1 MLSLAAAGRL
11 ILSCWRDV
19 PARFTFHMFK
29 KILIAN
35 RGEIAVRVIRACHE
49 MGIAAVAVYSD
60 VDRAALHV
68 RKADEAYPIGAAAA
82 PESYLNIGKILDV
95 AARSGADAIH
105 PGYGFLSENAKF
117 ARACADAGVKFI
129 GPTAA
134 AMDAMASKTQARR
147 AMERADVPIVP
158 GTSRGL
164 ESFEQAEQ
172 VAARIGYPVMLK
184 AAAGGGGKGMRL
196 VHAPQDLKLALEGAR
211 SEAERSFGDSE
222 VYIEKA
228 ILNPRH
234 IEMQIFADEHGN
246 TVYLGERECS
256 IQRRHQ
262 KVVEEAPSPIVDPD
276 MRRRMGE
283 VAVRVAQAAGYTNA
297 GTVEFLVDQS
307 LSDQPLSDRPI
318 NDQPINDQPI
328 NDQTKNFYFLE
339 MNTRLQVEHPVTEL
353 VTGLDLVHLQ
363 IRIAAGER
371 LPFTQDDVQIR
382 GHAIECRIY
391 AEDPDN
397 NYFPS
402 PGKITLL
409 LAPSG
414 PGIRRDSGM
423 YEGWTVPMDYDP
435 LLAKLIGYGSDRDQA
450 IARLSRALN
459 EYFVGGIKTNIS
471 LFRRILHDPDFRAAK
486 LDTGF
491 LDRMLQRKE
500 MADESHPDTDAAE
513 VAAIAAGV
521 FAVLDSTSAA
531 GGSPAS
537 RGTSHGDSSSNWKVA
552 SRREAMRD

>member
-1 MLSLAAAGRL
+1 
-11 ILSCWRDV
+11 
-19 PARFTFHMFK
+19 MFK

-60 VDRAALHV
+60 VDRPALHV
-68 RKADEAYPIGAAAA
+68 RKADEAYPIGAPAAS
-82 PESYLNIGKILDV
+82 ESYLNIQKILDV

-134 AMDAMASKTQARR
+134 AMDAMGSKTRARQ
-147 AMERADVPIVP
+147 AMERSGVPLVP

-196 VHAPQDLKLALEGAR
+196 VHAPEELKSALEGAR

-222 VYIEKA
+222 VYVEKA
-228 ILNPRH
+228 IINPRH
-234 IEMQIFADEHGN
+234 IEMQVLADEHGS

-256 IQRRHQ
+256 LQRRHQ
-262 KVVEEAPSPIVDPD
+262 KVVEEAPSPIVDSD
-276 MRRRMGE
+276 MRKRMGE

-297 GTVEFLVDQS
+297 GTVEFLVDQ
-307 LSDQPLSDRPI
+307 Q
-318 NDQPINDQPI
+318 
-328 NDQTKNFYFLE
+328 KNFFFLE

-353 VTGLDLVHLQ
+353 ITGLDLVHLQ
-363 IRIAAGER
+363 IRIAAGEK
-371 LPFTQDDVQIR
+371 LPFTQDEVVLR
-382 GHAIECRIY
+382 GHAIEFRIY

-409 LAPSG
+409 LLPSG

-423 YEGWTVPMDYDP
+423 YEGWTVPTDYDP
-435 LLAKLIGYGSDRDQA
+435 LLAKLIGYGTDREQA
-450 IARLSRALN
+450 ISRLTRALN

-471 LFRRILHDPDFRAAK
+471 LFRRILSDPDFRAAK
-486 LDTGF
+486 MDTGF
-491 LDRMLQRKE
+491 LDRLLKQKKAE
-500 MADESHPDTDAAE
+500 APEDPKAIE
-513 VAAIAAGV
+513 VAVIAAGI
-521 FAVLDSTSAA
+521 FAALGSAA
-531 GGSPAS
+531 AGAGERPVTTVSANSTPRAA
-537 RGTSHGDSSSNWKVA
+537 SNWKIA
-552 SRREAMRD
+552 ARKEATK

>member
-1 MLSLAAAGRL
+1 
-11 ILSCWRDV
+11 
-19 PARFTFHMFK
+19 MFK

-35 RGEIAVRVIRACHE
+35 RGEIAVRVLRACQE
-49 MGIAAVAVYSD
+49 MGIAAAAVYSD

-82 PESYLNIGKILDV
+82 TESYLNLPKILDV
-95 AARSGADAIH
+95 AKRSGVDAIH

-134 AMDAMASKTQARR
+134 AMEAMGSKTRARQ
-147 AMERADVPIVP
+147 AMEKAGVPFVP
-158 GTSRGL
+158 GTSRGV
-164 ESFEQAEQ
+164 ESFEEAEK

-196 VHAPQDLKLALEGAR
+196 VHAPEELKSSLEAAR
-211 SEAERSFGDSE
+211 SEAERSFGDGE

-228 ILNPRH
+228 IVNPRH
-234 IEMQIFADEHGN
+234 IEMQILADEHGN

-256 IQRRHQ
+256 LQRRHQ
-262 KVVEEAPSPIVDPD
+262 KVLEEAPSPIVDAD

-283 VAVRVAQAAGYTNA
+283 VAVRVAQAAHYTNA
-297 GTVEFLVDQS
+297 GTVEFLVDQGK
-307 LSDQPLSDRPI
+307 D
-318 NDQPINDQPI
+318 
-328 NDQTKNFYFLE
+328 FYFLE

-353 VTGLDLVHLQ
+353 ITGLDLVHLQ

-371 LPFTQDDVQIR
+371 LPFTQDDLHIH

-409 LAPSG
+409 LEPSG
-414 PGIRRDSGM
+414 PGIRIDSGM
-423 YEGWTVPMDYDP
+423 YEGWTVPIDYDP
-435 LLAKLIGYGSDRDQA
+435 LLAKLIGYGTDRDQA
-450 IARLSRALN
+450 IARLTRALG
-459 EYFVGGIKTNIS
+459 EYFAGGIKTNIS
-471 LFRRILHDPDFRAAK
+471 LFRRILRDRDFRAAK

-491 LDRMLQRKE
+491 LDRMLKRTEHKSV
-500 MADESHPDTDAAE
+500 DSRAAE
-513 VAAIAAGV
+513 VAAVAAGM
-521 FAVLDSTSAA
+521 FAALGSTAAAA
-531 GGSPAS
+531 GERTVDSGAGAVEAAS
-537 RGTSHGDSSSNWKVA
+537 KWKDA
-552 SRREAMRD
+552 SRRDALR

>member
-1 MLSLAAAGRL
+1 
-11 ILSCWRDV
+11 
-19 PARFTFHMFK
+19 MFK
-29 KILIAN
+29 KILISN

-60 VDRAALHV
+60 VDRASLHV

-82 PESYLNIGKILDV
+82 TESYLNIQKILDV
-95 AARSGADAIH
+95 ARRSGADAIH

-117 ARACADAGVKFI
+117 ARACSEAGVKFI

-134 AMDAMASKTQARR
+134 AMDAMGSKTRARQ
-147 AMERADVPIVP
+147 AMERAGVPFVP

-164 ESFEQAEQ
+164 ESFEQAEE

-196 VHAPQDLKLALEGAR
+196 VHAPQDLKAALEGAR
-211 SEAERSFGDSE
+211 SEAERSFGDGE

-228 ILNPRH
+228 IGNPRH
-234 IEMQIFADEHGN
+234 IEMQILADEHGN

-256 IQRRHQ
+256 LQRRHQ
-262 KVVEEAPSPIVDPD
+262 KVLEEAPSPVVDD
-276 MRRRMGE
+276 GMRRRMGE
-283 VAVRVAQAAGYTNA
+283 VAVRVAQTAGYTNA
-297 GTVEFLVDQS
+297 GTVEFLVDEQ
-307 LSDQPLSDRPI
+307 R
-318 NDQPINDQPI
+318 
-328 NDQTKNFYFLE
+328 KFYFLE

-353 VTGLDLVHLQ
+353 VTGLDLVQLQ

-371 LPFTQDDVQIR
+371 LPFTQEQVEIR

-402 PGKITLL
+402 PGKIALL
-409 LAPSG
+409 LSPAG
-414 PGIRRDSGM
+414 PGVRHDSGM

-435 LLAKLIGYGSDRDQA
+435 LLAKLIGYGSDREQA
-450 IARLSRALN
+450 IGRLTRALN
-459 EYFVGGIKTNIS
+459 EYFVGGIKTNIL
-471 LFRRILHDPDFRAAK
+471 LFRRILRHPEFRAAK

-491 LDRMLQRKE
+491 LDRMLKE
-500 MADESHPDTDAAE
+500 KESAPKATRLDAGAAE
-513 VAAIAAGV
+513 VAAIAAGI
-521 FAVLDSTSAA
+521 FALLNSSAASDKERAGTNGNAGSTSEPSSKWKDAA
-531 GGSPAS
+531 
-537 RGTSHGDSSSNWKVA
+537 RT
-552 SRREAMRD
+552 EAMH

>member
-1 MLSLAAAGRL
+1 
-11 ILSCWRDV
+11 
-19 PARFTFHMFK
+19 MFK

-68 RKADEAYPIGAAAA
+68 RKADEAYPIGVAAAS
-82 PESYLNIGKILDV
+82 ESYLNIQKILDV
-95 AARSGADAIH
+95 AQRSGADAIH
-105 PGYGFLSENAKF
+105 PGYGFLSENATF

-134 AMDAMASKTQARR
+134 AMDAMGSKTQARR
-147 AMERADVPIVP
+147 AMERAGVPIVP

-164 ESFEQAEQ
+164 ESLEQAAQ

-196 VHAPQDLKLALEGAR
+196 VHAPEDLKSAIDGAR
-211 SEAERSFGDSE
+211 SEAERSFGDGE

-234 IEMQIFADEHGN
+234 IEMQILADEHGN
-246 TVYLGERECS
+246 TLYLGERECS

-262 KVVEEAPSPIVDPD
+262 KVVEEAPSPIVDAD

-297 GTVEFLVDQS
+297 GTVEFLVDQ
-307 LSDQPLSDRPI
+307 Q
-318 NDQPINDQPI
+318 
-328 NDQTKNFYFLE
+328 KNFYFLE

-371 LPFTQDDVQIR
+371 LPFKQDDLQIR

-409 LAPSG
+409 LSPSG

-435 LLAKLIGYGSDRDQA
+435 LLAKLIGYGSDREQA
-450 IARLSRALN
+450 IGRLTRALN

-471 LFRRILHDPDFRAAK
+471 LFRRILGDEDFRAGK

-491 LDRMLQRKE
+491 LDRLLKRKQD
-500 MADESHPDTDAAE
+500 APVDENAAE
-513 VAAIAAGV
+513 VAAIAAGL
-521 FAVLDSTSAA
+521 FAALDTRVSNGSQSATDTASNWRSAA
-531 GGSPAS
+531 
-537 RGTSHGDSSSNWKVA
+537 
-552 SRREAMRD
+552 RREGLR

>member
-1 MLSLAAAGRL
+1 
-11 ILSCWRDV
+11 
-19 PARFTFHMFK
+19 MFK

-35 RGEIAVRVIRACHE
+35 RGEIAVRVLRACHE
-49 MGIAAVAVYSD
+49 LGIAAVVVYSD
-60 VDRAALHV
+60 VDRASLHV
-68 RKADEAYPIGAAAA
+68 RKADEAYPIGPAAAT
-82 PESYLNIGKILDV
+82 ESYLNISKILDV
-95 AARSGADAIH
+95 AHRSGADAIH

-117 ARACADAGVKFI
+117 AQACADAGIKFI

-134 AMDAMASKTQARR
+134 AMEAMGSKTRARQ
-147 AMERADVPIVP
+147 AMEKAQVPFVP
-158 GTSRGL
+158 GTSRGV

-172 VAARIGYPVMLK
+172 AAAKIGYPIMLK

-196 VHAPQDLKLALEGAR
+196 VHAAGDLRSSLEAAR

-234 IEMQIFADEHGN
+234 IEMQVLADEHGS

-256 IQRRHQ
+256 LQRRHQ
-262 KVVEEAPSPIVDPD
+262 KVLEEAPSPIVDPE

-283 VAVRVAQAAGYTNA
+283 VAVRVAKAANYTNA
-297 GTVEFLVDQS
+297 GTVEFLVD
-307 LSDQPLSDRPI
+307 PE
-318 NDQPINDQPI
+318 
-328 NDQTKNFYFLE
+328 KNFYFLE

-363 IRIAAGER
+363 IRIAAGEK
-371 LPFTQDDVQIR
+371 LPFSQQDVQIR

-402 PGKITLL
+402 PGRITLL

-423 YEGWTVPMDYDP
+423 YEGWNVPIDYDP
-435 LLAKLIGYGSDRDQA
+435 LLAKLIGYGTDREQA
-450 IARLSRALN
+450 ISRLTRALN

-471 LFRRILHDPDFRAAK
+471 LFRRILRDENFHAAK

-491 LDRMLQRKE
+491 LDRMLKRAEDKT
-500 MADESHPDTDAAE
+500 ADANAAE
-513 VAAIAAGV
+513 IAAIAAGM
-521 FAVLDSTSAA
+521 FAELGQTAQRRNGIDGELRPADKVES
-531 GGSPAS
+531 GWKKAS
-537 RGTSHGDSSSNWKVA
+537 RL
-552 SRREAMRD
+552 EALH